1 MTKVI
6 EEFIEALVHF
16 GHIFLEMQSVEDSIV
31 RNYVLSFRVQCLVT
45 LEAVRQIA
53 RYMQNIILLYIHA
66 YFKIIVLCIIII
78 LCVISF
84 CLPTNWLISGHNW

>member
-16 GHIFLEMQSVEDSIV
+16 GHIFLEMRSVEDSIV
-31 RNYVLSFRVQCLVT
+31 RNYVVSFRVQCLMT

-53 RYMQNIILLYIHA
+53 RYMQNILLYIHT
-66 YFKIIVLCIIII
+66 YFKIIILCIIII
-78 LCVISF
+78 LSAHQ
-84 CLPTNWLISGHNW
+84 LANKWS